1 VSYFYEATNALDT
14 DWRVVADRYS
24 KMFGLDASR
33 FSPIES
39 KRFGYEGT
47 LTLFDPPAR
56 LDRIE
61 LSQTFADQPGTM
73 RRFVERRGGDAL
85 NMCFIETDEFDTL
98 KQRLLDAGATL
109 TARGGDIATER
120 DGMWVHPKNLHGLLL
135 GISRGMFA
143 WEWSGRPDLVVRL
156 PQA

>member
-1 VSYFYEATNALDT
+1 
-14 DWRVVADRYS
+14 
-24 KMFGLDASR
+24 MFGLDASR